1 MLDALKGRAVMD
13 PQKQPAPA
21 GAATRNPTVLLVED
35 DPAVA
40 QVAETWLRKLHWD
53 VTVAADGREAA
64 TIAAHREAPLD
75 LLVADVM
82 LPGMRG
88 PALAGAVRRH
98 HHETAVLFTSGYSP
112 ELVSELFAAH
122 IDTAL
127 LIKKPYTKAQ
137 LEAGIQVA
145 LARKGAA
152 GVS

>member
-1 MLDALKGRAVMD
+1 MD
-13 PQKQPAPA
+13 PHNQAPGA
-21 GAATRNPTVLLVED
+21 GVATKNISVLLVED

-40 QVAETWLRKLHWD
+40 QVAEAWLRKLHCD
-53 VTVAADGREAA
+53 VTVARDGREAED
-64 TIAAHREAPLD
+64 IAARRKAPLD

-88 PALAGAVRRH
+88 PALAGVVRRH

-112 ELVSELFAAH
+112 ELVSELFASH
-122 IDTAL
+122 LDTAL

-145 LARKGAA
+145 LARKSGVGAL
-152 GVS
+152 